1 MTDRDRQEA
10 ANRVGQLMQSIGY
23 AVWQLQ
29 GLEDTLATY
38 IVVRLRESQGVGLD
52 KGADLTAELTRLELG
67 KLIAQLRD
75 ADILPAVLLQR
86 LGTLRNERNWLVHR
100 AWRENHG
107 VVASPERL
115 TRLVQRLA
123 TLAEDALALNKH
135 MAAEVE
141 TFVRS
146 AGVTREYIDRE
157 ADRLRHSWESSD

>member
-1 MTDRDRQEA
+1 MNDQDRQEA
-10 ANRVGQLMQSIGY
+10 ESRVAQLMQSIGH

-52 KGADLTAELTRLELG
+52 MGADMSAELTRLELG

-75 ADILPAVLLQR
+75 AGALPSEILQR

-107 VVASPERL
+107 VVASPARL
-115 TRLVQRLA
+115 TRLLQRLA
-123 TLAEDALALNKH
+123 TLAEDALALNKY
-135 MAAEVE
+135 MGAEVT

-157 ADRLRHSWESSD
+157 ADRLRRSWESSD